1 MFSYGSHSDYLG
13 ANMNENFY
21 CYSLRLFHYIS
32 AFGEKC
38 YTSRINSVSKKR
50 YWVFKKSERLD
61 LIITS
66 YNKVKFDF
74 S

>member
-1 MFSYGSHSDYLG
+1 MR
-13 ANMNENFY
+13 NKENFY

-38 YTSRINSVSKKR
+38 YASKINTLSGKR
-50 YWVFKKSERLD
+50 YWVFKKSDRLD
-61 LIITS
+61 RIIDS
-66 YNKVKFDF
+66 YNKTKHNF

>member
-1 MFSYGSHSDYLG
+1 ME
-13 ANMNENFY
+13 NNFY
-21 CYSLRLFHYIS
+21 CYSLRLFHFIS

-38 YTSRINSVSKKR
+38 YASKINTRSSKR

-61 LIITS
+61 KIIAS
-66 YNKVKFDF
+66 YNKIKHDF